1 MLNHDLHIT
10 AESALADFERRAREG
25 ARRMLALEAAV
36 PRAAADHPARR
47 LWRALFPP
55 PLATRELYADI
66 PFARVNS
73 QFPVPGARGLSRR

>member
-10 AESALADFERRAREG
+10 AEAAMADFQRRAQEG
-25 ARRMLALEAAV
+25 ARRMLARQAAV
-36 PRAAADHPARR
+36 PRAVADHPARR

-66 PFARVNS
+66 PFSRTS
-73 QFPVPGARGLSRR
+73 SPVPGSQGATAGR